1 MLLPCPPQGW
11 HTTPSGVDQT
21 LFHNV
26 ESLANVSGREPSG
39 DSLYIPKVEGPE
51 TFSKV
56 WLLRGSFDFVIEF
69 ISE

>member
-1 MLLPCPPQGW
+1 M
-11 HTTPSGVDQT
+11 
-21 LFHNV
+21 
-26 ESLANVSGREPSG
+26 SGREPSG